1 MTSPLEPNP
10 AASARGAV
18 DLSALAGAN
27 QGAPVPHPQAPQNPL
42 KGTYTTTID
51 STNFQDIIQLSTQ
64 FPVLVLLWMPT
75 DLQQQQLKK
84 TLSLHVD
91 ELAGRMVLATL
102 DAEQEAALAAQFQVQ
117 AFPTVVAVLGG
128 QVVPLFQGTVDDE
141 QLFQVLQQ
149 VYQAGLANGIT
160 GQATPF
166 NSPTPDT
173 TAPEEPL
180 SPQHQRALEALDNND
195 LPEAIAAYE
204 QALKEN
210 PRDDEAKAG
219 LAQVN
224 LLIRT
229 QELPSAMEVRSAAAN
244 KPSDLQAALA
254 VADLDFA
261 GGKIEDAW
269 GRLIDLLAQ
278 SNDSEEREALRKRI
292 LEYFE
297 IVGLNDPRVNVAR
310 RRLTSVLY

>member
-1 MTSPLEPNP
+1 MTSPLGSNP
-10 AASARGAV
+10 VAAARGAV
-18 DLSALAGAN
+18 DLSSLGGAN
-27 QGAPVPHPQAPQNPL
+27 QVSPTPAPQAQL
-42 KGTYTTTID
+42 KGAYTTVID
-51 STNFQDIIQLSTQ
+51 ATNFQEIIGLSAQ

-75 DLQQQQLKK
+75 DLQQQQLKE

-102 DAEQEAALAAQFQVQ
+102 DVEQEAALAAQFQVQ

-149 VYQAGLANGIT
+149 VYQAGVANGIT

-166 NSPTPDT
+166 NSQTPDAV
-173 TAPEEPL
+173 APEEPL
-180 SPQHQRALEALDNND
+180 SPQHQRALEALEKND

-224 LLIRT
+224 LLVRT
-229 QELPSAMEVRSAAAN
+229 QELPSAIEVRTAAAEN
-244 KPSDLQAALA
+244 PNDLQAALA

-269 GRLIDLLAQ
+269 GRLIELLAQ
-278 SNDSEEREALRKRI
+278 SSDNDEREALRKRV

-297 IVGLNDPRVNVAR
+297 VVGLTDPRVNVAR
-310 RRLTSVLY
+310 RQLTSALY

>member
-27 QGAPVPHPQAPQNPL
+27 QGAPVPHQQAPQNPL
-42 KGTYTTTID
+42 KGTYPTTID
-51 STNFQDIIQLSTQ
+51 STNFQDIIQLSMQ

-180 SPQHQRALEALDNND
+180 SPQHQRALEALENND

-224 LLIRT
+224 LLMRT

-244 KPSDLQAALA
+244 KP
-254 VADLDFA
+254 
-261 GGKIEDAW
+261 
-269 GRLIDLLAQ
+269 
-278 SNDSEEREALRKRI
+278 ND
-292 LEYFE
+292 
-297 IVGLNDPRVNVAR
+297 
-310 RRLTSVLY
+310 